1 MRAIIIAGGKGR
13 RLKPYTTLIPKPLVP
28 IGNKFTILELIIIQL
43 LLVVNQFAKKSEVN
57 NSSPNG
63 LCNHQADLGFF
74 ILRAF
79 FFYALIQIF

>member
-43 LLVVNQFAKKSEVN
+43 CNQGTEQ
-57 NSSPNG
+57 P
-63 LCNHQADLGFF
+63 
-74 ILRAF
+74 AF
-79 FFYALIQIF
+79 